1 MTETAEVRVDRWL
14 WAARLYKTRSMATT
28 AVRGGRVHVNGQR
41 AKPSRVLRVGDVL
54 QVNRNEWRMELTVT
68 GLSDRRGPARIAAT
82 LYEETAAS
90 AEQRALAR
98 QGRRAERAAAPPGRP
113 DKRARRQLR
122 RFSRGR

>member
-1 MTETAEVRVDRWL
+1 
-14 WAARLYKTRSMATT
+14 MATT